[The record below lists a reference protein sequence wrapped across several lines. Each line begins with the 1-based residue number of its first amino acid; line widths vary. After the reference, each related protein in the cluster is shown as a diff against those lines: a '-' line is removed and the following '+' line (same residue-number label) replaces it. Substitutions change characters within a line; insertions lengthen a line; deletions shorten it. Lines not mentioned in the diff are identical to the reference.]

1 MAVQFYLKEINTYL
15 DFKDDYSALA
25 WTESRQQDS
34 PRLLAST
41 FNSIQ
46 DSSSTPLNQTFYTV
60 LTAQFLSAL
69 ADNALLFAA
78 IGLLMF
84 YGAPEWHQPLL
95 QESFV
100 LPYILL
106 APFVGSFA
114 DALPKGRVMFLGN
127 ALKCLGCLAMLMSVP
142 PLAAYAVVGI
152 GAAVYSPAKYG
163 ILTEILPPKH
173 LVAANG
179 WMEGTTVA
187 AIVLGAMIGGVLIN
201 AHTASLGLASL
212 GVTRGVAP
220 PMFAIGTITGIY
232 LLAAI
237 VNVFIPQVPIDHKLL
252 SRKPG
257 FVVYDFWHSFT
268 LLWKD
273 PLGQVSLAVTTLFW
287 GVGATLRQLIIP
299 WAAFNLAYGLDRATQ
314 MTGLVAFGIAIGAA
328 VAGKLVRLGQSVK
341 VIPAGIA
348 IGFVPI
354 AMIWVQNVA
363 LANGILLL
371 AGVLSGFF
379 VVPMNALLQHRGHL
393 IMGAGHSIAVQNF
406 NENIGILLLIGAYTL
421 MLRADL
427 HIHTVMLMFG
437 LFISVFMTGLWK
449 RHHNDVVH

>member
-1 MAVQFYLKEINTYL
+1 MN
-15 DFKDDYSALA
+15 
-25 WTESRQQDS
+25 R
-34 PRLLAST
+34 
-41 FNSIQ
+41 
-46 DSSSTPLNQTFYTV
+46 TFYSV
-60 LTAQFLSAL
+60 LIAQFLSAL

-84 YGAPEWHQPLL
+84 YGAPEWHHSLL

-100 LPYILL
+100 IPYIVL

-127 ALKCLGCLAMLMSVP
+127 ALKFIGCLAMLMNVP
-142 PLAAYAVVGI
+142 PLAAYALVGI
-152 GAAVYSPAKYG
+152 GAAIYSPAKYG
-163 ILTEILPPKH
+163 ILTEILPVRH

-187 AIVLGAMIGGVLIN
+187 AIVLGAMIGGELIN
-201 AHTASLGLASL
+201 PHNASHGLAIL
-212 GVTRGVAP
+212 GITRIVPP
-220 PMFAIGTITGIY
+220 PMFAIGTITALY
-232 LLAAI
+232 LLAAV
-237 VNVFIPQVPIDHKLL
+237 VNLFIPQVPIDHKLP
-252 SRKPG
+252 SRKAG
-257 FVVYDFWHSFT
+257 FIVYDFWHSFT

-299 WAAFNLAYGLDRATQ
+299 WAAFNLAFGLDRATQ
-314 MTGLVAFGIAIGAA
+314 MTGLVALGIAIGAFI
-328 VAGKLVRLGQSVK
+328 AGKLVRLEQSVK

-348 IGFVPI
+348 IGLVPI
-354 AMIWVQNVA
+354 AMIWVHGA
-363 LANGILLL
+363 TLAYTILLL
-371 AGVLSGFF
+371 AGILAGFF

-421 MLRADL
+421 M
-427 HIHTVMLMFG
+427 V
-437 LFISVFMTGLWK
+437 
-449 RHHNDVVH
+449 